1 MIGHAA
7 DLTSKMIFVRRRPVY
22 FINLFATN
30 SRKLCSHTITPINMC
45 CYCRLCIK
53 KEMLNIADKIFHNS
67 DHSVRRDVVS
77 MITTLT
83 GFVEAGHNKQCI
95 YIGSRRFLWPSVSY
109 KITASLWRRCF
120 YGKSEVKDFMFNVVL
135 CMLRSL
141 PGDEHKSTKV
151 IYGRVGCDTMCYRHA
166 LVSPCQ
172 ILSSPITSN
181 ILTTEV
187 ALTDGRNTDIHSIY
201 HPSHLS
207 FFNLIS
213 LGVWNILVLLDNNE

>member
-172 ILSSPITSN
+172 ILSVSLNFKHTDHGDSPN
-181 ILTTEV
+181 
-187 ALTDGRNTDIHSIY
+187 RWKKY
-201 HPSHLS
+201 RHPQHLS
-207 FFNLIS
+207 SFTSFILQFNFTRCLKYPCTFR
-213 LGVWNILVLLDNNE
+213 